1 MSNFASGYVKY
12 INHLEQINDAALARP
27 QVMIDEVEDGYR
39 EHLRNIARNILSHYG
54 TAKVCM
60 LAGPSSSGKTTTAHL
75 LRDYLEEL
83 GLQAQIVSLDDFYLG
98 TAQMPLL
105 PSGERDYET
114 VNALDVEMVRQCI
127 RSVIDQGT
135 CMLPAYDFMTSE
147 RRLNARALDVRE
159 NGFVIMEGIHA
170 LNPIFTKDLPA
181 GSAIKLYVSVKQQI
195 KDANG
200 EVVSPMDLRLIRRI
214 ARDVQF
220 RNTSA
225 ERTLAMWPNVVAGE
239 DKYNPPLPDV
249 GGLHGQLDPHL
260 RAVRAALLGHP
271 AAAQHP
277 GGQPALPQGARP
289 RRAADAL
296 RAGGPRPRA
305 GKTPCCANFSGRRAP
320 NARSK
325 QIVRNYSIFLY
336 KSARLSFAFL

>member
-170 LNPIFTKDLPA
+170 LNPI
-181 GSAIKLYVSVKQQI
+181 
-195 KDANG
+195 
-200 EVVSPMDLRLIRRI
+200 
-214 ARDVQF
+214 
-220 RNTSA
+220 
-225 ERTLAMWPNVVAGE
+225 
-239 DKYNPPLPDV
+239 
-249 GGLHGQLDPHL
+249 
-260 RAVRAALLGHP
+260 
-271 AAAQHP
+271 
-277 GGQPALPQGARP
+277 
-289 RRAADAL
+289 
-296 RAGGPRPRA
+296 
-305 GKTPCCANFSGRRAP
+305 
-320 NARSK
+320 
-325 QIVRNYSIFLY
+325 
-336 KSARLSFAFL
+336 